1 MTDKKGYYAILHLS
15 ENAGEK
21 EIKEAFRREVKLYH
35 PDKNPDPKA
44 KDVYLKLNEA
54 YQVLT
59 DPDARKAY
67 DNVPEA
73 SADFIPCCCCGK
85 HARQP
90 RYVLFEENG
99 VLRGGVF
106 LPRLRFKTAVPVS
119 GENLEKNL
127 YRSGSKLV
135 GFKKQLLV

>member
-1 MTDKKGYYAILHLS
+1 MHLS

-35 PDKNPDPKA
+35 PDKNADPKA
-44 KDVYLKLNEA
+44 KDIYLKLNEA

-67 DNVPEA
+67 DNAPQA
-73 SADFIPCCCCGK
+73 SAGFIPCCRCGK

-90 RYVLFEENG
+90 RYILFEENG
-99 VLRGGVF
+99 ILHGGVF
-106 LPRLRFKTAVPVS
+106 LPRLRVKTAVPV
-119 GENLEKNL
+119 GGKDMEKVFH
-127 YRSGSKLV
+127 RSGKKLV
-135 GFKKQLLV
+135 VFEKQLFI